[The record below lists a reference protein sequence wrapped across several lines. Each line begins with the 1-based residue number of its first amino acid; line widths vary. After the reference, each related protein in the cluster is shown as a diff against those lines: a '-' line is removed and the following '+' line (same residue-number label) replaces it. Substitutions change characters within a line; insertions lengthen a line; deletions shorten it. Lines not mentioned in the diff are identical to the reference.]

1 MQFNFFLHC
10 IILVGIFLVWKIIA
24 DMKLLKHILTFKLQ
38 LPVLA
43 FMHGF
48 LR

>member
-1 MQFNFFLHC
+1 MQFIFFLPC
-10 IILVGIFLVWKIIA
+10 IILAGIFPVWRSISDK
-24 DMKLLKHILTFKLQ
+24 KLLKHILTFKMQ